1 MPTAL
6 CGAGPESHADREAPD
21 IARSDPPFGASID
34 LMPIK
39 DQDAQTWEFCTRE
52 LPRQGQLTL
61 GLTGAASTIATPWS
75 GNK

>member
-1 MPTAL
+1 MTRTL
-6 CGAGPESHADREAPD
+6 
-21 IARSDPPFGASID
+21 PPFGASID

-52 LPRQGQLTL
+52 PRQGQLTL